1 MIGFRCP
8 PASTDLVVRQAA
20 RRCSWNCD
28 RGDARRHAAA
38 VAPGRELGVVERP
51 LHAAPAQSQ
60 RVLLPPPRRSG
71 VAGAARR
78 RRRSGRRRGRCAA
91 SRAGA
96 AHRRAAPVLA
106 ERHLRADGLAGA
118 CNPHPLAKVERF
130 TPWEPDAGERAS
142 LEECGVAVADD
153 LGASPASPAPNRS
166 ARARPTSD
174 SGSHSSPKSR
184 AGWFSG
190 FTNQLLGTARS
201 SPKSIVA
208 PPSKTGTRP
217 CWELCQ
223 IEAERLVTMLED
235 NKCTPFQTVAPLQP
249 LLFAIKQTAAGS
261 REDEHAD
268 PRALECSV
276 LITLLM
282 SDAAVKR
289 EASAAPWSPVS
300 PLLHQLIRDHEV
312 ACLELPVPEQATS
325 GHQRLLCR
333 GRAVRVSPLVEIPGL
348 FPFLARARTHSL
360 SLSALSCSLGLSLA
374 RSLTR
379 ALSLRTRALRL
390 GSFAQGRLHACVCVR
405 ARVCV
410 NAFTRACMRAC
421 TRACVTVIVF
431 VGVPQ
436 VASSSPTSTFGF
448 VRSAWAKRGRS
459 RWR

>member
-1 MIGFRCP
+1 MQGDTLRQSLLTGSSAWSSGRFTPLLLNHNEYYFRRHNAVALLSLP
-8 PASTDLVVRQAA
+8 VGGDGAGADVVAARQAA
-20 RRCSWNCD
+20 RERRTGVLHLCS
-28 RGDARRHAAA
+28 
-38 VAPGRELGVVERP
+38 
-51 LHAAPAQSQ
+51 QSVIFEPTDLQ
-60 RVLLPPPRRSG
+60 V
-71 VAGAARR
+71 
-78 RRRSGRRRGRCAA
+78 
-91 SRAGA
+91 
-96 AHRRAAPVLA
+96 PVI
-106 ERHLRADGLAGA
+106 RI
-118 CNPHPLAKVERF
+118 PLAKVERF
-130 TPWEPDAGERAS
+130 TPWEPDLGERAS

-153 LGASPASPAPNRS
+153 LPASPAPNRS
-166 ARARPTSD
+166 ARARQTSD
-174 SGSHSSPKSR
+174 SGSQSSPKSR

-201 SPKSIVA
+201 SPKSFVA
-208 PPSKTGTRP
+208 APRKTGTRP

-261 REDEHAD
+261 REDEQ
-268 PRALECSV
+268 ALECSV

-348 FPFLARARTHSL
+348 FPLLASAHAHSL
-360 SLSALSCSLGLSLA
+360 SFSALACSLGLSLA

-379 ALSLRTRALRL
+379 ESALCLRTRALRL
-390 GSFAQGRLHACVCVR
+390 DSFAQGRLHVCACVRARACVCVHACVCACVY
-405 ARVCV
+405 ARVCDGD
-410 NAFTRACMRAC
+410 
-421 TRACVTVIVF
+421 CVRGRTAGRFLLTDKHIWF
-431 VGVPQ
+431 RPFCVGEEGEEQ
-436 VASSSPTSTFGF
+436 VALTQ
-448 VRSAWAKRGRS
+448 VLRSALCAWRGGAIS
-459 RWR
+459 CKILMVNLA

>member
-1 MIGFRCP
+1 MQGDTLRQSLLAGSSAWSSGRFTPLLLNHNEYYFRRHNAVALLSLP
-8 PASTDLVVRQAA
+8 VGGDGAGADVGAARQAA
-20 RRCSWNCD
+20 RERRTGVLHLCS
-28 RGDARRHAAA
+28 
-38 VAPGRELGVVERP
+38 
-51 LHAAPAQSQ
+51 QSVIFEPTDLQ
-60 RVLLPPPRRSG
+60 V
-71 VAGAARR
+71 
-78 RRRSGRRRGRCAA
+78 
-91 SRAGA
+91 
-96 AHRRAAPVLA
+96 PVI
-106 ERHLRADGLAGA
+106 RT
-118 CNPHPLAKVERF
+118 PLAKVERF
-130 TPWEPDAGERAS
+130 TPWEPDLGERAS

>member
-1 MIGFRCP
+1 MQGD
-8 PASTDLVVRQAA
+8 TLRQSLLAGSSA
-20 RRCSWNCD
+20 WSSGRFTPLLLNHNEYYF
-28 RGDARRHAAA
+28 RRHDA
-38 VAPGRELGVVERP
+38 VA
-51 LHAAPAQSQ
+51 
-60 RVLLPPPRRSG
+60 LLALPVG
-71 VAGAARR
+71 GDGAARER
-78 RRRSGRRRGRCAA
+78 RTGVLHLCSQ
-91 SRAGA
+91 SVIFEPTDLQV
-96 AHRRAAPVLA
+96 PVI
-106 ERHLRADGLAGA
+106 RI
-118 CNPHPLAKVERF
+118 PLAKVERF
-130 TPWEPDAGERAS
+130 TPWEPDAEERAS

-153 LGASPASPAPNRS
+153 LGASPASPAPDRS
-166 ARARPTSD
+166 ARAHPTLD
-174 SGSHSSPKSR
+174 SGSQSSPKSR

-190 FTNQLLGTARS
+190 FKNKLLGTTRS

-217 CWELCQ
+217 FWELCQ

-235 NKCTPFQTVAPLQP
+235 NKCAPFQTVAPLQP

-268 PRALECSV
+268 PRVLECGV

-300 PLLHQLIRDHEV
+300 PLLHQLIREHEV

-360 SLSALSCSLGLSLA
+360 SLSAFFCSLGLSLA

-379 ALSLRTRALRL
+379 ALFVRTRALRL
-390 GSFAQGRLHACVCVR
+390 GSFAQGRPQACVYVR

-410 NAFTRACMRAC
+410 RVHACVHAC
-421 TRACVTVIVF
+421 VYTCVCVTVIVF
-431 VGVPQ
+431 VGVLQ
-436 VASSSPTSTFGF
+436 VASSSRTSTFGF
-448 VRSAWAKRGRS
+448 VRSAWAKKGRS

>member
-1 MIGFRCP
+1 MQGD
-8 PASTDLVVRQAA
+8 TLRQSLLAGSSA
-20 RRCSWNCD
+20 WSSGRFTPLLLNHNEYYF
-28 RGDARRHAAA
+28 RRHDA
-38 VAPGRELGVVERP
+38 VAL
-51 LHAAPAQSQ
+51 L
-60 RVLLPPPRRSG
+60 VLPVG
-71 VAGAARR
+71 GDGAGADV
-78 RRRSGRRRGRCAA
+78 
-91 SRAGA
+91 GA
-96 AHRRAAPVLA
+96 VRRAARERRTGVLHLCSQSVIFEPTDLQVPVI
-106 ERHLRADGLAGA
+106 RI
-118 CNPHPLAKVERF
+118 PLAKVERF

-142 LEECGVAVADD
+142 LEECGVAVAGDD
-153 LGASPASPAPNRS
+153 LGASPASPAPKRS

-174 SGSHSSPKSR
+174 SGSQSSPKSR

-190 FTNQLLGTARS
+190 FTNQLLGNTRS

-208 PPSKTGTRP
+208 APSKTGTRP

-261 REDEHAD
+261 REDEHVD

-333 GRAVRVSPLVEIPGL
+333 GRAVRVSPLVEIPGR
-348 FPFLARARTHSL
+348 FPFLARTHMHSL
-360 SLSALSCSLGLSLA
+360 SLSALSLSLGLSLA

-379 ALSLRTRALRL
+379 ALFLRTRALRL
-390 GSFAQGRLHACVCVR
+390 GSSACV
-405 ARVCV
+405 RVCACTCV
-410 NAFTRACMRAC
+410 CAFTRAFMRAC
-421 TRACVTVIVF
+421 TRACDTLIVF
-431 VGVPQ
+431 VGVLQ
-436 VASSSPTSTFGF
+436 VASSSLTSTFGF
-448 VRSAWAKRGRS
+448 GRSASAKRGRS

>member
-1 MIGFRCP
+1 MQGD
-8 PASTDLVVRQAA
+8 TLRQSLLAGSSA
-20 RRCSWNCD
+20 WSSGRFTPLLLNHNEYYF
-28 RGDARRHAAA
+28 RRHDA
-38 VAPGRELGVVERP
+38 VAL
-51 LHAAPAQSQ
+51 L
-60 RVLLPPPRRSG
+60 VLPVG
-71 VAGAARR
+71 GDGAGADV
-78 RRRSGRRRGRCAA
+78 
-91 SRAGA
+91 GA
-96 AHRRAAPVLA
+96 VRRAARERRTGVLHLCSQSVIFEPTDLQVPVI
-106 ERHLRADGLAGA
+106 RI
-118 CNPHPLAKVERF
+118 PLAKVERF

-261 REDEHAD
+261 REDEHVD

>member
-1 MIGFRCP
+1 MQGD
-8 PASTDLVVRQAA
+8 TLRQSLLAGSSA
-20 RRCSWNCD
+20 WSSGRFTPLLLNHNEYYF
-28 RGDARRHAAA
+28 RRHDA
-38 VAPGRELGVVERP
+38 VA
-51 LHAAPAQSQ
+51 
-60 RVLLPPPRRSG
+60 LLALPVG
-71 VAGAARR
+71 GDGAGGDVGAARR
-78 RRRSGRRRGRCAA
+78 AALERRTGVLHLCSQ
-91 SRAGA
+91 SVIFEPTDLQV
-96 AHRRAAPVLA
+96 PVI
-106 ERHLRADGLAGA
+106 RI
-118 CNPHPLAKVERF
+118 PLAKVERF

-184 AGWFSG
+184 AGWISG